1 MCFCS
6 EMRSR
11 PSSVRILFG
20 ESSLL
25 ILISYIGYASP
36 PIRRIAGSRRV
47 AAASKRAPVAPKIP
61 SLPNVSDPGAT
72 ANLEMRITTENFMA
86 ALVLSDSG
94 DAELEPT
101 TGPSTPSVEDTQTE
115 ICRLAQAVQSDLLIN
130 PSIPSY
136 PSVFSLWG
144 WGSSGISQIGI
155 LVEGL

>member
-61 SLPNVSDPGAT
+61 SLPNVPNPGAT
-72 ANLEMRITTENFMA
+72 ANLEMKITTENLMA

-101 TGPSTPSVEDTQTE
+101 TTPSVEDTQTE
-115 ICRLAQAVQSDLLIN
+115 ICRLAQAVQSDSLIN
-130 PSIPSY
+130 PSISSY

-144 WGSSGISQIGI
+144 
-155 LVEGL
+155 

>member
-20 ESSLL
+20 ESSFL

-61 SLPNVSDPGAT
+61 SLPNASNPGAT
-72 ANLEMRITTENFMA
+72 VHLEVKITTENLMA
-86 ALVLSDSG
+86 ALVLSDAS
-94 DAELEPT
+94 DAELESS
-101 TGPSTPSVEDTQTE
+101 TGPSTPSVGDTQTE
-115 ICRLAQAVQSDLLIN
+115 ICRSPQTTLSDSLIN
-130 PSIPSY
+130 SSISSY
-136 PSVFSLWG
+136 PSVFYLWG
-144 WGSSGISQIGI
+144 
-155 LVEGL
+155 